1 MSKRSKKN
9 DDDNIMMNVTSKMKT
24 KHGTTHGSMYKERDI
39 TTL

>member
-1 MSKRSKKN
+1 MSKRSKKTMTI
-9 DDDNIMMNVTSKMKT
+9 IMMNVTSKMKT